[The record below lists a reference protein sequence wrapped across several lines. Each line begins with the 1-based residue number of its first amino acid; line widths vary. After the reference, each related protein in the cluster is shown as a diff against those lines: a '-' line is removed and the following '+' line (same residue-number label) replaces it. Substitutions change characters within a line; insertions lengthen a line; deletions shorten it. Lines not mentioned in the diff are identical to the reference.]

1 MLSSCGE
8 VMNAP
13 AWRAEPTSAL
23 AEILVVHLFF
33 LSLSLARVVVLQSGV
48 HSSKEEVIVNKKETD
63 TSASVMLGSLLWNQ
77 MLLTHLW

>member
-1 MLSSCGE
+1 MLSIH
-8 VMNAP
+8 AP

-23 AEILVVHLFF
+23 AEFLVIHLFF
-33 LSLSLARVVVLQSGV
+33 LSLSLARVLVLQSGV
-48 HSSKEEVIVNKKETD
+48 HRPQEEVILNKKETRHEA